1 LHTWPDFKLIK
12 LDHPS
17 LLSQI
22 LLHCVNSAQIGVLIA
37 DDFEEPSPAPE
48 RNMDQV
54 KDLKTISTTSQQ
66 ELEVNA
72 RPQGAQD
79 PRVPTP
85 LTMNQGNLASAAQAA
100 VPQRP
105 QIDTTLSEL
114 PRRKGATAVLFCNFT
129 PNIGNHQSLNYLL
142 FAFCIHY

>member
-1 LHTWPDFKLIK
+1 
-12 LDHPS
+12 
-17 LLSQI
+17 
-22 LLHCVNSAQIGVLIA
+22 
-37 DDFEEPSPAPE
+37 
-48 RNMDQV
+48 MDQL

-85 LTMNQGNLASAAQAA
+85 LTMNQGNLAVAPQAA

-114 PRRKGATAVLFCNFT
+114 PRRKGATVVLFCDFT
-129 PNIGNHQSLNYLL
+129 LHIGHHQSLNYLL
-142 FAFCIHY
+142 FAFWIHY